1 MMGLTIHVKGGV
13 RIYGTPGVFNN
24 FSSKADM
31 AQKEWANKKYK
42 AFILYGLWRS
52 VITSPSISF

>member
-42 AFILYGLWRS
+42 AFILYGL
-52 VITSPSISF
+52 